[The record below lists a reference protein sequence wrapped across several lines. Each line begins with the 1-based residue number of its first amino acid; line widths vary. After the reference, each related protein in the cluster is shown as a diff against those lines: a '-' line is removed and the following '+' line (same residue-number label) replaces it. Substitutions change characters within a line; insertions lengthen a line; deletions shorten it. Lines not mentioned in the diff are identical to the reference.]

1 MKCGLFHGKCHPLCA
16 HPVLTGAG
24 VALSAV
30 GTVAVVS
37 LVRRKAPL
45 WGRQMKAAEK
55 KCKRA
60 CGDLWQELK
69 KEAENAVDGMAEAI
83 SSHMP
88 ACHCGGDD
96 GTSGGSAESAEWTGN
111 HKEEGDDTAGL

>member
-1 MKCGLFHGKCHPLCA
+1 MA
-16 HPVLTGAG
+16 
-24 VALSAV
+24 AV

-69 KEAENAVDGMAEAI
+69 KEAEEAVDGMAEAI

-88 ACHCGGDD
+88 ACHCGDD
-96 GTSGGSAESAEWTGN
+96 DASRGSAESAEWTGN

>member
-1 MKCGLFHGKCHPLCA
+1 MRCGLFHGKCHPLFA

-24 VALSAV
+24 VALAAV

-69 KEAENAVDGMAEAI
+69 KEAEEAVDGMAEAI

-88 ACHCGGDD
+88 ACHCGDD
-96 GTSGGSAESAEWTGN
+96 GASQGSAESAEWTGN